1 MIPGIAEDRRSGGP
15 VLAGTRWLLVAFAV
29 LTLLAVVQL
38 LVLSDVAD
46 RLWAWTIRTELTAAF
61 VGAAY
66 AAGFVL
72 AVVSLRQREWSLIR
86 VPIITVTAFTWLT
99 AIATVIH
106 LHRLHMVDGEAFQ
119 RAVAWIWVAVYLVI
133 PLACLAVVVRQERH
147 RTRRRGRAL
156 RPMPEWL
163 TAVLA
168 TEGAVLGAAGVVLYA
183 SGSTVHHHEPR
194 VAAGFWPWELM
205 PLSSQVIGAWLIA
218 LGLAAALAIHQGD
231 LSRLLVSAVTYCT
244 FGVFQFVAVFWYWP
258 QLRRDDVWLWGYL
271 VLLAAIVLTGA
282 YGWRAARNAAR
293 HESGPD
299 GEVDARRPATIGT
312 PGPDGARGG

>member
-1 MIPGIAEDRRSGGP
+1 MTPVVSEDQRSAGEIR
-15 VLAGTRWLLVAFAV
+15 AGTRWLLVAFAV
-29 LTLLAVVQL
+29 LTLLAVIQL

-72 AVVSLRQREWSLIR
+72 SVVSLRQGDWGQIR
-86 VPIITVTAFTWLT
+86 VPVLTVTAFTWLT
-99 AIATVIH
+99 AVATVIH
-106 LHRLHMVDGEAFQ
+106 LHRLHIVDGESFQ

-147 RTRRRGRAL
+147 RNRRGPAL

-168 TEGAVLGAAGVVLYA
+168 TEGAVLGAAGV
-183 SGSTVHHHEPR
+183 
-194 VAAGFWPWELM
+194 
-205 PLSSQVIGAWLIA
+205 SSQVIGAWLIA
-218 LGLAAALAIHQGD
+218 LGLAAALAISQGD
-231 LSRLLVSAVTYCT
+231 LSRLLVSAVTYCA

-271 VLLAAIVLTGA
+271 LLLAAIVLTGA
-282 YGWRAARNAAR
+282 YGWWAARDAAR
-293 HESGPD
+293 HESGSD
-299 GEVDARRPATIGT
+299 RAADARRRPAAIGSR
-312 PGPDGARGG
+312 GPDGVRGG

>member
-1 MIPGIAEDRRSGGP
+1 MTPVVSEDQRSAGEIR
-15 VLAGTRWLLVAFAV
+15 AGTRWLLVAFAV
-29 LTLLAVVQL
+29 LTLLAVIQL

-72 AVVSLRQREWSLIR
+72 SVVSLRQGDWGQIR
-86 VPIITVTAFTWLT
+86 VPVLTVTAFTWLT
-99 AIATVIH
+99 AVATVIH
-106 LHRLHMVDGEAFQ
+106 LHRLHIVDGESFQ

-147 RTRRRGRAL
+147 RNRRGPAL

-218 LGLAAALAIHQGD
+218 LGLAAALAISQGD
-231 LSRLLVSAVTYCT
+231 LSRLLVSAVTYCA

-271 VLLAAIVLTGA
+271 LLLAAIVLTGA
-282 YGWRAARNAAR
+282 YGWWAARDASR

-299 GEVDARRPATIGT
+299 RAADARRLSPV
-312 PGPDGARGG
+312 PGRRSPDGRGD